1 MEEMSMFNRKYIQFA
16 LIMVIALVMTNSVH
30 ARDLK
35 ASLGYV
41 PLLAESPEKGVL
53 PDLIKAMDEI
63 YTDGKITIEVYPSNR
78 ALDNVIKGTH
88 DFFMPMLKSDT
99 MDPDKLQFRFSETLW
114 TSIFVLYTNKNNT
127 EINKNNLANF
137 KIETNR
143 AIADYFDFPTLPFD
157 NEESSLKKVDMG
169 RIDGLI
175 YGMSATD
182 PVLKSLNLQNIKR
195 TNYKTYEGPIVVAKG
210 PKGEEVEAI
219 ILPLIKK
226 LRENGTF
233 DKIMAP
239 LLNEKFVE

>member
-1 MEEMSMFNRKYIQFA
+1 MNC
-16 LIMVIALVMTNSVH
+16 
-30 ARDLK
+30 
-35 ASLGYV
+35 
-41 PLLAESPEKGVL
+41 
-53 PDLIKAMDEI
+53 
-63 YTDGKITIEVYPSNR
+63 PSFHIHR
-78 ALDNVIKGTH
+78 
-88 DFFMPMLKSDT
+88 
-99 MDPDKLQFRFSETLW
+99 MDPDELPYRFSETLW

-127 EINKNNLANF
+127 EINLNNLANY

>member
-1 MEEMSMFNRKYIQFA
+1 MFNKKYIQITF
-16 LIMVIALVMTNSVH
+16 IMFITLFMVSSIH

-35 ASLGYV
+35 ASLGFV
-41 PLLAESPEKGVL
+41 PLLSESPDKGVL

-63 YTDGKITIEVYPSNR
+63 YTEGKITIEVYPSSR
-78 ALDNVIKGTH
+78 ALDNVVKGTH
-88 DFFMPMLKSDT
+88 DFFMPLLKSDT
-99 MDPDKLQFRFSETLW
+99 MDFDKLEYRFSETLW
-114 TSIFVLYTNKNNT
+114 TSIFVLYANKNNT
-127 EINKNNLANF
+127 EINKNNLANY

-143 AIADYFDFPTLPFD
+143 AIADYFDFPTLPFA

-182 PVLKSLNLQNIKR
+182 PVLKSLNLKNIKR
-195 TNYKTYEGPIVVAKG
+195 INYKTFEGPIVVAKG
-210 PKGEEVEAI
+210 PKGEEVESI

-226 LRENGTF
+226 LRQNGTF

>member
-1 MEEMSMFNRKYIQFA
+1 MEGISMFRKYMQFA
-16 LIMVIALVMTNSVH
+16 LVMVIALAMTNSVH

-41 PLLAESPEKGVL
+41 PLLAESPDKGIL

-63 YTDGKITIEVYPSNR
+63 YTDGQITIEVFPSNR

-88 DFFMPMLKSDT
+88 DFFMPILKSDT
-99 MDPDKLQFRFSETLW
+99 MDPDKLPYKYSETLW

-127 EINKNNLANF
+127 EINLNNLANY

-157 NEESSLKKVDMG
+157 NVESSLKKVDMG

-175 YGMSATD
+175 YGMSVTD
-182 PVLKSLNLQNIKR
+182 PVLKSLNLKNIKR

-210 PKGEEVEAI
+210 PKGEEVESI

-226 LRENGTF
+226 LRQNGTF